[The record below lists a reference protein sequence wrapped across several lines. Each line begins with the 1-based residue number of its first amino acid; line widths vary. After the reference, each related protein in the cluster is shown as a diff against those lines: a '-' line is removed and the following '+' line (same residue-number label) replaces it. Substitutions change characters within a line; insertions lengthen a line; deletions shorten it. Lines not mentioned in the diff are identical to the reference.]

1 MDFIFFETNIDL
13 YGENNS
19 LLMSL
24 YWASYETIMDF
35 IILTVMNC

>member
-1 MDFIFFETNIDL
+1 MDFIYFETNIDL

-24 YWASYETIMDF
+24 NWAPYETIMDF